1 MAVPS
6 GHSSFVR
13 RLLIEEREPEA
24 VVLVDDRRLHE
35 TELNHQGAERVGPV
49 ERNSN
54 PIAIGAILGRHIQLD
69 ARIAS
74 GVLRTL
80 IVSLAFRRSA
90 LGSGRRNSKPLCG
103 RTAPR
108 T

>member
-24 VVLVDDRRLHE
+24 VALVEDRRLHE
-35 TELNHQGAERVGPV
+35 TELNHQGAGAERVGSV
-49 ERNSN
+49 ERNAH
-54 PIAIGAILGRHIQLD
+54 PIAIGAILGRHIPLD

-74 GVLRTL
+74 GVPITL

-90 LGSGRRNSKPLCG
+90 LGSGRRNSKP
-103 RTAPR
+103 
-108 T
+108 